1 MTNKVITHMYK
12 KLFAKNLKFMNFLGN
27 VFDDEST
34 NYEVYEKL
42 AKPIVDKFVEGF
54 NGTVLTFGQT
64 SSGKTH
70 TMVGNQSTTGLI
82 EMAIDDILQNA
93 PNHSILHIGYIEV
106 YNEKIF
112 DLLDDEKRE
121 LKIFERKGEAMTTQ
135 KQFEV
140 RSKEEIINY
149 FHAGNRCKRMG
160 ESIVNDNSS
169 RSHTIF
175 RITLEQFDNDGRK
188 NSSNLYL
195 VDLAG
200 SEKPD
205 MTKNSF
211 SEGLFINKSLLA
223 LGKIVRQLSE
233 KNVNVKKLRYR
244 DSILTRLLSP
254 ALGGNSFT
262 SIICTLSPTS
272 LDETF
277 YTIW

>member
-1 MTNKVITHMYK
+1 
-12 KLFAKNLKFMNFLGN
+12 
-27 VFDDEST
+27 
-34 NYEVYEKL
+34 
-42 AKPIVDKFVEGF
+42 
-54 NGTVLTFGQT
+54 
-64 SSGKTH
+64 
-70 TMVGNQSTTGLI
+70 MVGNQSTTGLI
-82 EMAIDDILQNA
+82 EMAINDILENV
-93 PNHSILHIGYIEV
+93 PRHSALHVGYIEV

-112 DLLDDEKRE
+112 DLLDDKKRE
-121 LKIFERKGEAMTTQ
+121 LKIFERKGETMTGQ
-135 KQFEV
+135 QQFEV
-140 RSKEEIINY
+140 KSREEVINY

-160 ESIVNDNSS
+160 ESITNDNSS

-175 RITLEQFDNDGRK
+175 RITLDTIDDDGRK
-188 NSSNLYL
+188 RTSNLFL

-233 KNVNVKKLRYR
+233 KNMNVKKLRYR
-244 DSILTRLLSP
+244 DSILTRLLSS

-262 SIICTLSPTS
+262 SIVCTLSPTS

>member
-1 MTNKVITHMYK
+1 M
-12 KLFAKNLKFMNFLGN
+12 N
-27 VFDDEST
+27 VFDEEST
-34 NYEVYEKL
+34 NAEVYEKL
-42 AKPIVDKFVEGF
+42 ASPIVEKFINGY
-54 NGTVLTFGQT
+54 NGTILSFGQT

-82 EMAIDDILQNA
+82 EMAIDDILKNA
-93 PNHSILHIGYIEV
+93 PAHSLLHVGYIEV

-112 DLLDDEKRE
+112 DLLDDKKCE
-121 LKIFERKGEAMTTQ
+121 LKIFERKGETMTSQ

-140 RSKEEIINY
+140 KSKDEIINY
-149 FHAGNRCKRMG
+149 FHAGNRCKKMG
-160 ESIVNDNSS
+160 ESIINDNSS

-175 RITLEQFDNDGRK
+175 RITLDTFSDGHK
-188 NSSNLYL
+188 KSSNLFL

-211 SEGLFINKSLLA
+211 NEGLFINKSLLA

>member
-1 MTNKVITHMYK
+1 M
-12 KLFAKNLKFMNFLGN
+12 N
-27 VFDDEST
+27 VFDEEAT
-34 NYEVYEKL
+34 NYEVYDKL
-42 AKPIVDKFVEGF
+42 ARPIVNKFLKGY

-70 TMVGNQSTTGLI
+70 TLVGNQCTTGLI
-82 EMAIDDILQNA
+82 EMAIDDIIQNA
-93 PNHSILHIGYIEV
+93 PNHSTLHVGYIEV

-112 DLLDDEKRE
+112 DLLDEKKRE
-121 LKIFERKGEAMTTQ
+121 IKMFERKGETMTTQ

-140 RSKEEIINY
+140 KSKKEIINY
-149 FHAGNRCKRMG
+149 FDVGNRCKRMG
-160 ESIVNDNSS
+160 ESIINDNSS

-175 RITLEQFDNDGRK
+175 KITLETLGDDGHMK
-188 NSSNLYL
+188 SSNLFL

-211 SEGLFINKSLLA
+211 NEGLFINKSLLA

-244 DSILTRLLSP
+244 DSILTRLLSS

-262 SIICTLSPTS
+262 SIVCTLSPTS

>member
-1 MTNKVITHMYK
+1 MI
-12 KLFAKNLKFMNFLGN
+12 
-27 VFDDEST
+27 
-34 NYEVYEKL
+34 
-42 AKPIVDKFVEGF
+42 
-54 NGTVLTFGQT
+54 
-64 SSGKTH
+64 
-70 TMVGNQSTTGLI
+70 GNQSTTGLI
-82 EMAIDDILQNA
+82 EMAIDDIIQSA
-93 PNHSILHIGYIEV
+93 PKHSVLHVGYIEV

-112 DLLDDEKRE
+112 DLLDDKKRE
-121 LKIFERKGEAMTTQ
+121 LQMFERKGETMTTQ
-135 KQFEV
+135 KQFEAK
-140 RSKEEIINY
+140 SKEDIMNY

-160 ESIVNDNSS
+160 ESITNENSS

-175 RITLEQFDNDGRK
+175 RITLETLGDDGQMK
-188 NSSNLYL
+188 LSNLFL

-205 MTKNSF
+205 MAKTSF
-211 SEGLFINKSLLA
+211 NEGLFINKSLLA
-223 LGKIVRQLSE
+223 LGKIIRQLSE

-277 YTIW
+277 YTIWYDKI

>member
-1 MTNKVITHMYK
+1 
-12 KLFAKNLKFMNFLGN
+12 
-27 VFDDEST
+27 
-34 NYEVYEKL
+34 
-42 AKPIVDKFVEGF
+42 
-54 NGTVLTFGQT
+54 
-64 SSGKTH
+64 
-70 TMVGNQSTTGLI
+70 MVGNQYTKGLI
-82 EMAIDDILQNA
+82 EMAIDDITQKI
-93 PNHSILHIGYIEV
+93 PNYSNVHVGYIEV

-112 DLLDDEKRE
+112 DLLDEKKCE
-121 LKIFERKGEAMTTQ
+121 LKMFERKGETMTTQ

-140 RSKEEIINY
+140 KSKEEILNY
-149 FHAGNRCKRMG
+149 FYEGNRCKKMG
-160 ESIVNDNSS
+160 ESITNENSS

-175 RITLEQFDNDGRK
+175 KITLESMGDNGQMK
-188 NSSNLYL
+188 LSNLFL

-211 SEGLFINKSLLA
+211 NEGLFINKSLLA
-223 LGKIVRQLSE
+223 LGKIIRQLSE

-262 SIICTLSPTS
+262 SIICTLSSTS